1 MYYEY
6 KSPYYLNFD
15 KKESFNPAIHKEINV
30 NLMLNLKNVNIKTIV
45 FYILDIFLMSIIYF
59 IMIVLLLT
67 PITYIFNNKEFKQ
80 KSKVIIFFEII
91 LELTLI
97 IFVILI
103 ATFII
108 NKIDIFKIKDQ
119 NNYVA
124 LKNLLI
130 YINTAIAVLSM
141 HVLLQEK
148 IEYIFSDNITSG
160 LFG

>member
-15 KKESFNPAIHKEINV
+15 KKENFNPSIYKEFNV
-30 NLMLNLKNVNIKTIV
+30 NLMLKLKNVDFKTIIL
-45 FYILDIFLMSIIYF
+45 YILDIILISIIYF
-59 IMIVLLLT
+59 IIIILLLT
-67 PITYIFNNKEFKQ
+67 PITYIFNSKEFEK
-80 KSKVIIFFEII
+80 KSKAIIFFEII

-97 IFVILI
+97 IFVVVI

-108 NKIDIFKIKDQ
+108 SRIDIFKIKDQ
-119 NNYVA
+119 NNYIA
-124 LKNLLI
+124 IKNLLI

-141 HVLLQEK
+141 HVLLQDK
-148 IEYIFSDNITSG
+148 IEYIFSNNITPG